1 MITFVWV
8 CERERVSGWLYVRVC
23 LAICESVCVCCAG
36 QLRSAW
42 VRSRVEAV
50 GQLGVKTT
58 NCFIMRN
65 ASDKR
70 QIHTQRQLPGHMCVH
85 TRGFRERWGG
95 GGGVALIHLKLKQSP
110 VSYCISRWAQFL
122 GTLAKLKS
130 HSTNN
135 GDFRQLPYRRR
146 GGEEWWSRGVYSG
159 YPTDIVRA
167 MLRSYCVLSK
177 RATPLKNISLRSPN

>member
-1 MITFVWV
+1 MPIQTHTHTHTEVKSKPLANTNTNTNTYTYGKCRGEGKRKRNVNVSHKQTKANGNPVQAINKQWSHDYICVSV

-65 ASDKR
+65 APDKR
-70 QIHTQRQLPGHMCVH
+70 QIHTQRQLLGHMCVH
-85 TRGFRERWGG
+85 TRIH
-95 GGGVALIHLKLKQSP
+95 VALEMG
-110 VSYCISRWAQFL
+110 RWWGR
-122 GTLAKLKS
+122 GT
-130 HSTNN
+130 HS
-135 GDFRQLPYRRR
+135 F
-146 GGEEWWSRGVYSG
+146 E
-159 YPTDIVRA
+159 A
-167 MLRSYCVLSK
+167 
-177 RATPLKNISLRSPN
+177 